1 MRGKKLGIVGFGR
14 IGQSLASYA
23 LGAGMDVVAVDRFM
37 EGAIDINIPIGTKQN
52 ASVSI
57 TPQKIYKKLLAV

>member
-1 MRGKKLGIVGFGR
+1 
-14 IGQSLASYA
+14 
-23 LGAGMDVVAVDRFM
+23 M

-57 TPQKIYKKLLAV
+57 TPQKDLQVISSLDYLSLHVPKQADGSAVIGKMNLMP